1 MKKFLATIAIVN
13 GLCGAGSVWG
23 APASGQPVSP
33 SHIEILDIRSLGVHD
48 VLKLL
53 SKKSG
58 RNIIASRE
66 VQGEV
71 NIYLTD
77 VDAMQALSMIVDT
90 NGWAY
95 ATEEDVVKVMTKQE
109 FANKFGYPYG
119 PETVLKVRSVEFMN
133 LDELVK
139 ILEKVKTESG
149 KIMPSESS
157 RSLILMDTPDAVAS
171 MEEII
176 RGVDKPPAT
185 EVFELAY
192 ADADKILSEISQVLT
207 PEFGTIRKDTR
218 SNTLVVSDMPAK
230 IAEAGRIIAAFD
242 KKDREVLVEAKIVQ
256 VNLGD
261 EFKLG
266 VDWTGLVQ
274 DLHDLTVSGDFD
286 VIKSNDKSGR
296 LRIGTL
302 SSDEYE
308 ATVEALETIG
318 DTRILSSPSIV
329 ALNNRE
335 AKILV
340 GSTEPYVTTTTTT
353 PSAGPTTSSESV
365 EFIEVGVKLLVT
377 PTIHKDDYV
386 TLQIKPEVSSV
397 TRSLITSN
405 NNVIPVVETTEA
417 ETTVTVKDGVTI
429 VIGGLIKEDTIH
441 TKKQIPYLGDI
452 PVIGRTF
459 GSEETEETQNEIAIF
474 LTPTIITG
482 ENTARTALST
492 NAPVSPAYNP

>member
-1 MKKFLATIAIVN
+1 M
-13 GLCGAGSVWG
+13 
-23 APASGQPVSP
+23 
-33 SHIEILDIRSLGVHD
+33 
-48 VLKLL
+48 
-53 SKKSG
+53 
-58 RNIIASRE
+58 
-66 VQGEV
+66 
-71 NIYLTD
+71 
-77 VDAMQALSMIVDT
+77 
-90 NGWAY
+90 
-95 ATEEDVVKVMTKQE
+95 
-109 FANKFGYPYG
+109 
-119 PETVLKVRSVEFMN
+119 
-133 LDELVK
+133 
-139 ILEKVKTESG
+139 
-149 KIMPSESS
+149 
-157 RSLILMDTPDAVAS
+157 
-171 MEEII
+171 
-176 RGVDKPPAT
+176 
-185 EVFELAY
+185 
-192 ADADKILSEISQVLT
+192 LT